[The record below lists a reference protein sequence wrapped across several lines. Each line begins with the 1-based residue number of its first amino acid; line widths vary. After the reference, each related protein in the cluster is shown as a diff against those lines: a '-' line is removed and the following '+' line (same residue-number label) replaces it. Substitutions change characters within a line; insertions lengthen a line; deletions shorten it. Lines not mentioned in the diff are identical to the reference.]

1 MATQLTYLIAPNH
14 RFRAHDGPIR
24 LGYLIADPT
33 RPHRALSE
41 LPDSTLKDKY
51 PQIERVP
58 ETKHD
63 VTRGAGSSLGG
74 SVFARFAQVV
84 KLEISGSKTSERES
98 SYTMDG
104 LQTEYF
110 LKDPDDT
117 EIQSRISEPRVKS
130 YMQPKPWLPRKPVYM
145 VSGIMIAQG
154 LVLRSSRNESQQ
166 GSANAGGTAPTP
178 AGGLDLGA
186 GVSGHRATSDFDEH
200 HIAVDIVFAYQLLKI
215 RYKTLSSKVDMDEF
229 RPKDGFQGVDEPQ
242 HETED
247 GDATI
252 ETTTATSGDLEN
264 LDGNLDHERVILDDG
279 RELLMLSFPEKP

>member
-41 LPDSTLKDKY
+41 LPNSTLKDKY
-51 PQIERVP
+51 PHIEKVP

-63 VTRGAGSSLGG
+63 VTRGAGSSIGG

-110 LKDPDDT
+110 LKDPDVT
-117 EIQSRISEPRVKS
+117 EIQSRISEPRVKA
-130 YMQPKPWLPRKPVYM
+130 YMIPKPWLPRRPVYM
-145 VSGIMIAQG
+145 VSGVMVAQG
-154 LVLRSSRNESQQ
+154 LVIKASRDESKQ

-186 GVSGHRATSDFDEH
+186 GVSGHRATSDFDENH
-200 HIAVDIVFAYQLLKI
+200 MAVDVVFAYQLLKI
-215 RYKTLSSKVDMDEF
+215 RYKTLSSKVDIDEY
-229 RPKDGFQGVDEPQ
+229 RPKDGFQGVDESQ

-247 GDATI
+247 RDATI
-252 ETTTATSGDLEN
+252 ETNTTTFGDLEQLAED
-264 LDGNLDHERVILDDG
+264 LDRERVTLNDG